1 MAVTTVAGNSTIENV
16 TRNAQ
21 AILDL
26 IGTSTPLFSGF
37 AQPLSRELVT
47 ATVHGESGLA
57 GFDTSEVNST
67 LTGDAPERI
76 AEIIQQNPHE
86 VTVLCL
92 GPLSNVARAFL
103 KSPLLLKLVQ
113 QVVIMGGAVNVPG
126 NMSRVSEFNFFVDP
140 EAADIVLQSPV
151 PKILVP
157 LDACNQVL
165 MQLEDFQQLHNQKL
179 QKILAPMMQHF
190 FAGLSKDEGA
200 LGVKVYDALAAY
212 SLLNPSACTTVS
224 MDVRIETTG
233 TLTAGMCVVER
244 RPSKERVNVEAVMK
258 VDEEKFRREFIKILS
273 LYYKSGL

>member
-26 IGTSTPLFSGF
+26 IGTSTPLFSGLSG
-37 AQPLSRELVT
+37 PLSRELVT

-57 GFDTSEVNST
+57 GFDTSGVNST

-92 GPLSNVARAFL
+92 GPLSNMARAFL
-103 KSPLLLKLVQ
+103 KSPALPNLVQ
-113 QVVIMGGAVNVPG
+113 QAVIMGGALNVPG
-126 NMSRVSEFNFFVDP
+126 NMNRVSEFNFFVDP
-140 EAADIVLQSPV
+140 EAADIVFQSPV

-179 QKILAPMMQHF
+179 QKILVPMMQHF
-190 FAGLSKDEGA
+190 FTGLSKDEGA
-200 LGVKVYDALAAY
+200 SGVKVYDALAAY
-212 SLLNPSACTTVS
+212 SLLNPNACSIRPHDILV
-224 MDVRIETTG
+224 ETQGQHTR
-233 TLTAGMCVVER
+233 GMCVVEKR
-244 RPSKERVNVEAVMK
+244 DHQSKRENVEVVLRVK
-258 VDEEKFRREFIKILS
+258 EKEFRSDFCEILDRTEE
-273 LYYKSGL
+273 